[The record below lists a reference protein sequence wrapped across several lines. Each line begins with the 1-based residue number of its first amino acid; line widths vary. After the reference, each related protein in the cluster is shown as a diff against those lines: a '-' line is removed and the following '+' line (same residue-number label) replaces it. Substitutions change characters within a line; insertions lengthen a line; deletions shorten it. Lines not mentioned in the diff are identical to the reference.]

1 MIAGAI
7 FIAMM
12 MLLAC
17 SRAFRKF
24 VLFLILAGPSA
35 VVVLARF

>member
-7 FIAMM
+7 FIATM

-24 VLFLILAGPSA
+24 VLFLILAGLSA
-35 VVVLARF
+35 VLVLARF

>member
-1 MIAGAI
+1 MITGII
-7 FIAMM
+7 FMATM

-24 VLFLILAGPSA
+24 VLFLILAGLLA
-35 VVVLARF
+35 VAVLARF